1 MDLRVLRNRG
11 VAVAAMAMAVS
22 ASALAQQAGQPAEPA
37 GTPRPPA
44 VISTNKPGH
53 PSPPQPQQPQ
63 SLDYFVGTWTFSWTG
78 RDSAFGPGARTG
90 TAVLSRIGDSK
101 FLEMQVKG
109 TADGTGAYQETG
121 TMGWDEARKV
131 LVLRERLASGVDVL
145 SIGDWNSPLAVRFD
159 VQPVRADG
167 QLLRLRR
174 VFTVVSHQGFTV
186 AEEISIDGGPFVRL
200 GAGQFRRT
208 ETPTSKP

>member
-1 MDLRVLRNRG
+1 MKVLRNRG
-11 VAVAAMAMAVS
+11 VAVVAMVTAVS
-22 ASALAQQAGQPAEPA
+22 ASALAQQAGQPDQPA

-63 SLDYFVGTWTFSWTG
+63 SLDYFVGTWSFSWTG

-109 TADGTGAYQETG
+109 TADGTGAYQESG
-121 TMGWDEARKV
+121 TIGWDEARKV

-145 SIGDWNSPLAVRFD
+145 SIGDWNSPLAIRFD

-174 VFTVVSHQGFTV
+174 VFSVVSHQGFTV

-208 ETPTSKP
+208 ETPESRP

>member
-1 MDLRVLRNRG
+1 
-11 VAVAAMAMAVS
+11 MAMAVS
-22 ASALAQQAGQPAEPA
+22 ASALAQQAGQPDQPA

-63 SLDYFVGTWTFSWTG
+63 SLDYFVGTWSFSWTG

-200 GAGQFRRT
+200 GAGQFRRI
-208 ETPTSKP
+208 ETPTSQP